1 MQVSIWVSRLK
12 RALKCHAPRCR
23 ESHALRGC
31 SRSNIAFAQRSIDI
45 VDTTR
50 KHAEGNGGRDWNNG
64 TKCNGVDNGAE
75 WVQIGVRTNSIIMSL
90 SIESVHSWRKVRAY
104 EAGTRT
110 APLEP

>member
-50 KHAEGNGGRDWNNG
+50 KYAEGNGGRDWNDG
-64 TKCNGVDNGAE
+64 TKCNEVDNGAE